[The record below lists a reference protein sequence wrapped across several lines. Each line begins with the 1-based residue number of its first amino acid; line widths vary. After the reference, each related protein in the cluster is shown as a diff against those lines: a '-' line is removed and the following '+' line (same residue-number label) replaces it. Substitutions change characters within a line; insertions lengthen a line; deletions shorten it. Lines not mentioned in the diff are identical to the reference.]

1 MQPDDSGGGAP
12 RDETP
17 TTPSSTAGTVDGG
30 TLVLTSTP
38 APGPAPAPGPVRTV
52 RRWPTVLLAVV
63 LVAALAAGA
72 YLAVLARAWSVR
84 SDELDATARDLGG
97 RLAQT
102 QADLD
107 QRSSELGTVRAQ
119 LQTAQDRLVALADE
133 KARTGD
139 DREAQRQLA
148 EYQARVSEAAG
159 AVASALQECV
169 RGQEQLIGYLKD
181 PGRYDPA
188 SLGGFERDVTS
199 LCDQAETANAD
210 LQREL
215 GR

>member
-1 MQPDDSGGGAP
+1 MQPDDDGSGAP
-12 RDETP
+12 TGESP
-17 TTPSSTAGTVDGG
+17 TTP
-30 TLVLTSTP
+30 L
-38 APGPAPAPGPVRTV
+38 APAAPPRPR
-52 RRWPTVLLAVV
+52 RRWPVVTLAVV
-63 LVAALAAGA
+63 LVGTLAAGA
-72 YLAVLARAWSVR
+72 YLAVLARAWSAR
-84 SDELDATARDLGG
+84 ADELDATATDLGR

-107 QRSSELGTVRAQ
+107 QRSSELGTVQAQ
-119 LQTAQDRLVALADE
+119 LQTAQDRLVELADE

-148 EYQARVSEAAG
+148 AYQARVSEAAG

-181 PGRYDPA
+181 RERYDPA
-188 SLGGFERDVTS
+188 SLAGFEGDVTS

-215 GR
+215 DR